1 MVTACYLER
10 VDLSAHGFY
19 ITPDI
24 GMDWTTGKGR
34 PFSYFTFGAA
44 FALAEIDT
52 LTGDFNLPRVDI
64 VMDLGYSLNPAIDIG
79 QVEGGYVQG
88 LGWTVLEE
96 MKWGDAAHPWV
107 RPGHLFTQGPG
118 TYKIP
123 TVNDIPVDFRV
134 SLLKVSVLCLTCVD
148 SVVSAISAIS
158 SIWKA

>member
-1 MVTACYLER
+1 MNECYLQR
-10 VDLSAHGFY
+10 VDLSGHGFY

-24 GMDWTTGKGR
+24 GMDWNTGKGS

-44 FALAEIDT
+44 FAVAEIDT
-52 LTGDFNLPRVDI
+52 LTGDFHLPRVDI
-64 VMDLGYSLNPAIDIG
+64 VMDLGHSLNPAIDIG

-96 MKWGDAAHPWV
+96 LKWGDSAHPWV

-123 TVNDIPVDFRV
+123 TVNDIPIDFRV
-134 SLLKVSVLCLTCVD
+134 SLLKVCTDASQDL
-148 SVVSAISAIS
+148 SF
-158 SIWKA
+158 